1 MRLSRFNLAV
11 LVVAGLFIIAVG
23 AGFLIGQTAF
33 RPGSP
38 PPAAT
43 MPTIPL
49 PLASSTSPGPA
60 TDPQGSAGA
69 SPGGSEVGQAS
80 TGPTSPAR
88 SSPPAAPPPSLAP
101 AVSPSAPTPPAAG
114 PETTPEI
121 PALPTRFHVQVGA
134 FEEQQNAEAL
144 TLRLR
149 SLGYAVTLTD
159 GPPYRVWVGAYL
171 DRRTAE
177 RLAENL
183 RAAGFEATLTPR

>member
-1 MRLSRFNLAV
+1 MRLTYLNLIV
-11 LVVAGLFIIAVG
+11 LGVAGLFIVAVA
-23 AGFLIGQTAF
+23 AGFYIGQTAF
-33 RPGSP
+33 RPGSQP
-38 PPAAT
+38 PPAT

-49 PLASSTSPGPA
+49 PLSSPTSPESA
-60 TDPQGSAGA
+60 IGSQDSLGA
-69 SPGGSEVGQAS
+69 SPGGPGLDQTPGS
-80 TGPTSPAR
+80 PTSPAL
-88 SSPPAAPPPSLAP
+88 SSPPASPLSPAPTLTPPP
-101 AVSPSAPTPPAAG
+101 PPPVATV